1 MFFLSRNLHFRNE
14 IIKNELKLALL
25 ILFIGIFSIGFTT
38 VYAVNSG
45 LLEAKKAKS
54 INSPLSQY
62 NQGISLE
69 KISCNDGFKL
79 VLKTSNN
86 RPVCLKPDSA
96 KILVERGWA
105 KVFEKKH
112 LQETFPPEL
121 KETLKKID
129 ETRPVYL
136 AQESF
141 AMENDIPN
149 IPNKYPTVSLRLS
162 EISGHDV
169 IIFEGSGFRGTHSID
184 IRIIDDEGNR
194 IKLHTKTTQ
203 RGDMLMPWPIPE
215 NLEPGTYTVQFWDR
229 VSEHFLTI
237 NLE

>member
-54 INSPLSQY
+54 INSPLSQF

-105 KVFEKKH
+105 KVFEKKY
-112 LQETFPPEL
+112 LQ
-121 KETLKKID
+121 ETLKKID

-194 IKLHTKTTQ
+194 IKLHTKTTL

>member
-1 MFFLSRNLHFRNE
+1 
-14 IIKNELKLALL
+14 LKLALL

-45 LLEAKKAKS
+45 LLEAKKAKQ
-54 INSPLSQY
+54 INSPLFQY
-62 NQGISLE
+62 SQGISLE
-69 KISCNDGFKL
+69 KISCNVGLHL

-86 RPVCLKPDSA
+86 QPICLKPPSV

-105 KVFEKKH
+105 EILEDKTVRETPILPEYERIVKKLEETKPVF
-112 LQETFPPEL
+112 
-121 KETLKKID
+121 
-129 ETRPVYL
+129 L

-141 AMENDIPN
+141 VMETELPN
-149 IPNKYPTVSLRLS
+149 FSNKYPTVALRLS
-162 EISGHDV
+162 EIAGQDV
-169 IIFEGSGFRGTHSID
+169 IIFEGSGFRESHIID

-194 IKLHTKTTQ
+194 IKLKTKTTQ

-215 NLEPGTYTVQFWDR
+215 NLEPGTYNVQFWDR
-229 VSEHFLTI
+229 VSEHYLTI